1 MARTDGRRRA
11 QSIDGVEIVD
21 GGSHAQGRCTA
32 ASQAA
37 GDRYFDVGI
46 VKSAPLGVDAG
57 QRCIT
62 DFCRV

>member
-21 GGSHAQGRCTA
+21 GEPDAQGRRTA
-32 ASQAA
+32 AGQAA

-62 DFCRV
+62 DFWRV